1 LLAELGLDARR
12 VALELDREVIPRDR
26 WGETIVSP
34 GATLEIVEFVG
45 GG

>member
-1 LLAELGLDARR
+1 
-12 VALELDREVIPRDR
+12 VELDREVVPRDG
-26 WGETIVSP
+26 WSETLVSP